1 MDSSKYIDVFIEETR
16 DQLQTV
22 NSVLLSLEE
31 SGFNEEQMNEAFRVV
46 HTVKGSA
53 GVIGVSHISEL
64 AHIMEDLFDILRKR
78 KEVPERSMIQLLF
91 TGVDKIEKMLCQLEK
106 DGTTNLDV
114 TELIA
119 KMKQAR
125 DSTSSTAKPK
135 AEKAKE
141 LTTVQITPVQK
152 TQVDEAMALGK
163 RPVQVKITFAPELKF
178 REGRAYQAVRNLSNV
193 GMVATSQPAI
203 TDMPDDTPFFLNLLL
218 TDKSDEMII
227 QSVNG
232 VTGVALVELSPW
244 TMNVAAPAT
253 TEARGEVKEEASGAE
268 DRSSSGLSTAST
280 IRVRSKLLDQ
290 LLDLVGEIV
299 INNIRVNQIAIDLKH
314 RELKQT
320 LQNNTRLMGEMQD
333 VVLRTRMVQVDF
345 IFKRFPRIVRDLAQ
359 ANNKE
364 IEFVMRGTD
373 IEIDRSLLDEIGD
386 ALVHLLRNAVD
397 HGIEEKQDRIAKG
410 KKPQG
415 TIILSAFQEQGNVVI
430 TVEDDGKGM
439 DIKKITAKA
448 VSKGLITADEAERM
462 DERSRMQ
469 FIFLPG
475 FSTADKISDLS
486 GRGVGM
492 DVVKTKIE
500 GLGGTVRLD
509 STYGKGSKITLK
521 LPPSMSIIR
530 AMLVEVNSEKYAIP
544 LENVR
549 ETVRVPMDA
558 VHTIGDNGVFKL
570 RNEVLPILN
579 IHNEFGGSSEI
590 VREMPAIIVEKN
602 ENRACLLVSRLIGQQ
617 EIVVKNLG
625 KDLRQTGYFSG
636 ATILGDGKVAMILD
650 VGAFI

>member
-125 DSTSSTAKPK
+125 DSTSSTAKPT

-152 TQVDEAMALGK
+152 TQVEEAMAQGK
-163 RPVQVKITFAPELKF
+163 RPVQVKISFAPELKF

-579 IHNEFGGSSEI
+579 IHNEFGGSGEI

>member
-1 MDSSKYIDVFIEETR
+1 MDSSKYLDVFIEETR

-31 SGFNEEQMNEAFRVV
+31 NGFNEEQMNEAFRVV
-46 HTVKGSA
+46 HTAKGSA
-53 GVIGVSHISEL
+53 GVIGVSHIAEL

-78 KEVPERSMIQLLF
+78 KEVPEKSMIQLLF
-91 TGVDKIEKMLCQLEK
+91 TGVDKIEKMLGQLEK
-106 DGTTNLDV
+106 DGTTHLDV

-125 DSTSSTAKPK
+125 DNTSAASKPK
-135 AEKAKE
+135 VEKAKE
-141 LTTVQITPVQK
+141 LNTLQISPVQK
-152 TQVDEAMALGK
+152 TQVEEAIASGK
-163 RPVQVKITFAPELKF
+163 RPTQVKITFSPELKF

-193 GMVATSQPAI
+193 GMVTASQPAVS
-203 TDMPDDTPFFLNLLL
+203 DMPDDTPFFLNLLL
-218 TDKSDEMII
+218 TDKSDEMIV

-232 VTGVALVELSPW
+232 VTGVALVEVSPW
-244 TMNVAAPAT
+244 TMSVAAPAAPET
-253 TEARGEVKEEASGAE
+253 KCEAKEEGSSGE
-268 DRSSSGLSTAST
+268 DKSSSGLSTAST

-397 HGIEEKQDRIAKG
+397 HGIEEKQDRLAKG
-410 KKPQG
+410 KKVQG

-448 VSKGLITADEAERM
+448 VSKGLISADEAERM
-462 DERSRMQ
+462 DDRSKMQ

-475 FSTADKISDLS
+475 FSTADKVSDLS

-530 AMLVEVNSEKYAIP
+530 AMLVEINSEKYAIP

-558 VHTIGDNGVFKL
+558 VHTIADNGVFKL

-579 IHNEFGGSSEI
+579 IHNEFGGSSEV

>member
-152 TQVDEAMALGK
+152 TQVEEAMAQGK

-253 TEARGEVKEEASGAE
+253 TEAKGEVKEEASGAE

>member
-152 TQVDEAMALGK
+152 TQVEEAMAQGK

-232 VTGVALVELSPW
+232 VTGVALVEVSPW
-244 TMNVAAPAT
+244 TMNIAAPAT

-558 VHTIGDNGVFKL
+558 VHIIGDNGVFKL

>member
-1 MDSSKYIDVFIEETR
+1 MDRSKYLDVFIEESR
-16 DQLQTV
+16 DQLQAV

-31 SGFNEEQMNEAFRVV
+31 NGFNEEEMNEAFRVV

-53 GVIGVSHISEL
+53 GVIGVGHISDL

-78 KEVPERSMIQLLF
+78 KEVPEKSMIQLLF
-91 TGVDKIEKMLCQLEK
+91 TGVDKIEKMLDQLEK

-114 TELIA
+114 TEIIA
-119 KMKQAR
+119 KMKQMR
-125 DSTSSTAKPK
+125 DTTSTSAKTKPEQPK
-135 AEKAKE
+135 ISK
-141 LTTVQITPVQK
+141 TIQITPVQK
-152 TQVDEAMALGK
+152 TQVDECITSGK
-163 RPVQVKITFAPELKF
+163 KPVQVKITFAADLKF
-178 REGRAYQAVRNLSNV
+178 KEGRAYQAVRNLSSA
-193 GMVATSQPAI
+193 GIVAACQPAV
-203 TDMPDDTPFFLNLLL
+203 TDMPDDTPFFLALLL
-218 TDKSDEMII
+218 TDKADEVII
-227 QSVNG
+227 QAVNG
-232 VTGVALVELSPW
+232 VTGVAQVDISAW
-244 TMNVAAPAT
+244 TPSVSTPNAPECKC
-253 TEARGEVKEEASGAE
+253 EAKEEGSPGE
-268 DRSSSGLSTAST
+268 DKGSSGLSTAST

-299 INNIRVNQIAIDLKH
+299 INNIRINQIAIDLKH

-320 LQNNTRLMGEMQD
+320 LQNNTRLMGELQD

-345 IFKRFPRIVRDLAQ
+345 IFKRFPRIVRDIAQ

-364 IEFVMRGTD
+364 VEFVMRGTD

-397 HGIEEKQDRIAKG
+397 HGIEEKQDRVSKG
-410 KKPQG
+410 KKSQG
-415 TIILSAFQEQGNVVI
+415 TIVLSAFQEQGNVVI

-439 DIKKITAKA
+439 DVKKITAKA
-448 VSKGLITADEAERM
+448 VSKGLITAEEAERL
-462 DERSRMQ
+462 DDRSKLQ

-475 FSTADKISDLS
+475 FSTADKVSDLS

-500 GLGGTVRLD
+500 SLGGSVRLD
-509 STYGKGSKITLK
+509 STWGKGSKITLK

-530 AMLVEVNSEKYAIP
+530 AMLVEVNAEKYAIP

-549 ETVRVPMDA
+549 ETVRVPMEA
-558 VHTIGDNGVFKL
+558 IHMIAENGVFNL

-579 IHNEFGGSSEI
+579 IHDEFGGSKEF